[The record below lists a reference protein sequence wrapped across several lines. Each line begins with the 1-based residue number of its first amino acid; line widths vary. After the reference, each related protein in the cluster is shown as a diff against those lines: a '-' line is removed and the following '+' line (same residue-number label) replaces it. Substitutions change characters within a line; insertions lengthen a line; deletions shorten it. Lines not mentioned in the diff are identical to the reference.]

1 MARIILIIF
10 FCFVPGF
17 LSSDNNDSGF
27 GTLATD
33 RSEPIS
39 FSSDSLFFN
48 EKTGYSE
55 MKGSVKFSQGNT
67 VLSSNYAQI
76 SFNLTTNQL
85 EELYA
90 SGDVV
95 LKSGN
100 DVAMGNE
107 AVYNFTKSEL
117 TFLGDVFFSKAGGTV
132 KAQKAVINTD
142 TGFAS
147 MTGNVQTT
155 LLPKKQEG
163 SGE

>member
-1 MARIILIIF
+1 MGRIFLIIF
-10 FCFVPGF
+10 FCNVPGF
-17 LSSDNNDSGF
+17 LSSEDVDSDF

-55 MKGSVKFSQGNT
+55 MKGSVKFSQGTT
-67 VLSSNYAQI
+67 VLSSNYAEI
-76 SFNLTTNQL
+76 SFNLATNEL
-85 EELYA
+85 EQVYA

-95 LKSGN
+95 LKSGD

-117 TFLGDVFFSKAGGTV
+117 TFLGDVFFSNAGSTV

-155 LLPKKQEG
+155 LMPSKQKG
-163 SGE
+163 AGE

>member
-1 MARIILIIF
+1 MVRIFLIIF
-10 FCFVPGF
+10 FCIIPGF
-17 LSSDNNDSGF
+17 LSSEDVDSGF

-33 RSEPIS
+33 RSEAIS

-55 MKGSVKFSQGNT
+55 MKGSVKFSQGTT
-67 VLSSNYAQI
+67 VLLSNYAEI
-76 SFNLTTNQL
+76 SFNLATNEL
-85 EELYA
+85 EQVYA

-95 LKSGN
+95 LKSGD

-117 TFLGDVFFSKAGGTV
+117 TFLGDVFFSKAGSTV

-155 LLPKKQEG
+155 FMPRKQKG
-163 SGE
+163 VGE

>member
-1 MARIILIIF
+1 
-10 FCFVPGF
+10 
-17 LSSDNNDSGF
+17 
-27 GTLATD
+27 
-33 RSEPIS
+33 
-39 FSSDSLFFN
+39 
-48 EKTGYSE
+48 

-85 EELYA
+85 EEFYA

-107 AVYNFTKSEL
+107 AVYNFTDSEL

-155 LLPKKQEG
+155 LLPKKQES